1 MLSKTTLFFALY
13 LLACFTGFAQ
23 DDAFNYEEA
32 KVPPF
37 SLPDPFVSLKGE
49 PIETIQDWEI
59 QRRGEIVS
67 LFENE
72 VYGQVPRDLDAIRFE
87 LVSEDTQAMNGNAHL
102 KEIDILVE
110 RNGDSNRLRLI
121 LFIPN
126 ALTGPAPVFLLI
138 NHRDPENID
147 PTRQVKTGFWPAEE
161 IVQRGYAAATFHVN
175 DVSDDTKETFKE
187 DILNTLY
194 PEQLEMGNG
203 MRGLGA
209 WAWGAMRAMDYF
221 VTDAQIDARRA
232 AVVGHSRGGKASLWT
247 GAQDTRWAITISNE
261 SGCGGAALSR
271 RRFGETVKRINT
283 NFPYWFTD
291 NFNRYN
297 DQEDLL
303 PVDQHLLVAAIA
315 PRAVYVASASEDQWA
330 DPKGE
335 FLSLRHGTRVHREIY
350 GMEGAFPSVLP
361 APESPLHLPYAGH
374 HIREG
379 KHNLTPY
386 DWQRFMD
393 FADQLY
399 GKSHE

>member
-1 MLSKTTLFFALY
+1 MLVKTTLSFVFVAV
-13 LLACFTGFAQ
+13 ACLPGIAQ
-23 DDAFNYEEA
+23 NDAYNYEES
-32 KVPPF
+32 KVHPI
-37 SLPDPFVSLKGE
+37 SLPDPFVSLRGE
-49 PIETIQDWEI
+49 AIETIRDWEYL
-59 QRRGEIVS
+59 RRGEIVS

-72 VYGQVPRDLDAIRFE
+72 VYGQVPGDMDAIRFE
-87 LVSEDTQAMNGNAHL
+87 LASEDKLAMNGTAHL

-110 RNGDSNRLRLI
+110 RKGRTIRLRLI
-121 LFIPN
+121 LFVPT
-126 ALTGPAPVFLLI
+126 AVTGPAPVFLLI

-147 PTRQVKTGFWPAEE
+147 PSRQVRTGFWPAEAIIE
-161 IVQRGYAAATFHVN
+161 RGYAAATFHVK
-175 DVSDDTKETFKE
+175 DVSDDNNDTFKA

-194 PEQLEMGNG
+194 PEQLEMENG

-209 WAWGAMRAMDYF
+209 WAWGAMRAMDYLI
-221 VTDAQIDARRA
+221 TDGQIDVRKA
-232 AVVGHSRGGKASLWT
+232 AVVGHSRGGKAALWT
-247 GAQDTRWAITISNE
+247 GAQDTRWAITVSNE

-283 NFPYWFTD
+283 SFPYWFTD

-335 FLSLRHGTRVHREIY
+335 FLSLRLGTRVHREIY
-350 GMEGAFPSVLP
+350 KMDGSFPASLP

-374 HIREG
+374 HIRDG

-386 DWQRFMD
+386 DWERFMD
-393 FADQLY
+393 FADQLF
-399 GKSHE
+399 GK